1 MVRWC
6 GPRGALIAPGMLPA
20 EMERKRRQHGASCP
34 GGTGSAAGW
43 RFRVFFGDNR
53 NAAPQPAENRQV
65 QQDGQQAGKQS
76 PGCIS
81 CPQTRRNNNH
91 GCRVRKR
98 LRYHKSRARI
108 FNDEIGDRSVR
119 DRKRTRAR
127 HRGGQAAQSL
137 FQTVVHAE
145 RRSHRTTCRATGASG
160 STSTRSAAPP
170 ADAGANSKHLTREY
184 NNPL

>member
-1 MVRWC
+1 
-6 GPRGALIAPGMLPA
+6 MLPA

-65 QQDGQQAGKQS
+65 QQDGQQAGNES

-91 GCRVRKR
+91 DCRVRKR
-98 LRYHKSRARI
+98 LRKPKAGRSFCNKEIGERDGGVAVRWASEPYREKKRAR
-108 FNDEIGDRSVR
+108 RSGPSEV
-119 DRKRTRAR
+119 
-127 HRGGQAAQSL
+127 
-137 FQTVVHAE
+137 
-145 RRSHRTTCRATGASG
+145 
-160 STSTRSAAPP
+160 
-170 ADAGANSKHLTREY
+170 
-184 NNPL
+184 